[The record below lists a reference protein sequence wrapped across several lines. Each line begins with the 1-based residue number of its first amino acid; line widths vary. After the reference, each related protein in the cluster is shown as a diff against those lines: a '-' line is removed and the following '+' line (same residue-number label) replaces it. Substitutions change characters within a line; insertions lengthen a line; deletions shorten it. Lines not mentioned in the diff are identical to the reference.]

1 MLAQGST
8 LLSLMLHV
16 YMNTATEISNGN
28 RYTPMSSYFEFKD
41 CKNHDRTI
49 PIVIAIFIS
58 STCRTTIP
66 LHWHVI

>member
-1 MLAQGST
+1 MLVQGST

-28 RYTPMSSYFEFKD
+28 RYMYTPMSSYFEFKD

-49 PIVIAIFIS
+49 PIVIAILIS
-58 STCRTTIP
+58 STCRST
-66 LHWHVI
+66 V